1 MTICVASAFEE
12 HRVVAPGALEE
23 ANWGQR
29 QSEARD
35 TASDLHLGATA
46 GAGRRDDLVFAHG
59 RTIAVKLVPR

>member
-1 MTICVASAFEE
+1 
-12 HRVVAPGALEE
+12 VVAPGALEE

-59 RTIAVKLVPR
+59 RTIAIKLVPR